1 MERARFSS
9 PRLPD
14 RLSCCPAKRLALVVG
29 FSHIE
34 IRVIV
39 PPISSSSRL
48 PTSFTARGV
57 SSRWIASRTSV
68 TSENITASR
77 SAPVDRGRGSVY
89 ARKRT
94 LPPHCMPTTSSE
106 AGQASSLP
114 LIQFANGV
122 RRPAKYPRPWIENR
136 HAFHPATDNAGALL
150 E

>member
-1 MERARFSS
+1 MERARF
-9 PRLPD
+9 LHHVCQTA
-14 RLSCCPAKRLALVVG
+14 LSCCPAKVTGAGGR

-34 IRVIV
+34 IVIV